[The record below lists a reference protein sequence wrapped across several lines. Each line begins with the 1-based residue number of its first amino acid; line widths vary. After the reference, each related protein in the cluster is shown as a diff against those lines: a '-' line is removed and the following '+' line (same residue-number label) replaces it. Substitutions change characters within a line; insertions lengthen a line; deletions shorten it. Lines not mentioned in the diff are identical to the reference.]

1 MAELT
6 RILSVAR
13 LRARSGGGDPAWAR
27 PALAVLLAGTAG
39 LYMWGLG
46 ASEWANSF
54 YSAAA
59 QAGASSWKAFFFGSS
74 DAANAITVDKTPA
87 ALWPMALSARL
98 FGVNSW
104 SILLPQAVMGVATVA
119 TVYAAVRRALAGTV
133 PARVEA
139 GAGLLAGAVL
149 ALTPVATLMFRF
161 NNPDALLVLMLTMAA
176 YALVR
181 AQAEASTRWLVV
193 CGACVG
199 AGFLAKMMQAFLVLP
214 AFGLVYLLA
223 APTPLRRRIW
233 QLALAAAAMVAAAG
247 WWVAIVALVP
257 AGARPYIG
265 GSQGNSV
272 LELALGYNGLG
283 RLNGE
288 EVGGLGNTNDDAG
301 WGRMFGHANGGQISW
316 LLPAALVL
324 LIIASWMLRRAS
336 RTDRVRASLG
346 LWGGWLLVTGV
357 VFSLMQG
364 IFHQYYTVA
373 LAPALAA
380 LVGLGT
386 GLLWPRR
393 RTVAGAATLAAVVA
407 VTAAWSCALLRRTPD
422 WHPWL
427 GPVVVVGGLVAAG
440 VLLRAAYLP
449 ARAVAAAATA
459 AVLVSLAGPAAYA
472 QETVASP
479 RSGVIVTAGPTVA
492 SGAGLMRTGTGR
504 GKQQGGTARPG
515 PVGSDGEGVP
525 QGRKVVL
532 MRSSP
537 PPNAELVALLNT
549 DAGSYRWPAAT
560 LTSLNA
566 AVYQLAT
573 RTPVMA
579 IGGFNGTDPAP
590 TLELFQRY
598 VAQKQIHYFVDG
610 GGMGSAGNGRPHGGS
625 DAAQRIAEWV
635 KTHFTVRTVGTAK
648 VYDLTT
654 PA

>member
-1 MAELT
+1 MAGLT
-6 RILSVAR
+6 RTMSVAR
-13 LRARSGGGDPAWAR
+13 QRTRSAGNDPAWAR
-27 PALAVLLAGTAG
+27 PALLVLLAGTTV
-39 LYMWGLG
+39 LYMWRLG

-54 YSAAA
+54 YSAAV
-59 QAGASSWKAFFFGSS
+59 QAGATSWKAFFFGSS
-74 DAANAITVDKTPA
+74 DAAGAITVDKTPA
-87 ALWPMALSARL
+87 ALWPMAISARL

-104 SILLPQAVMGVATVA
+104 SILLPQALMGVATVA
-119 TVYAAVRRALAGTV
+119 TVYAAVRRGLAGTV

-161 NNPDALLVLMLTMAA
+161 NNPDALLVLMLTVAA

-181 AQAEASTRWLVV
+181 AQADASTRWLVV

-199 AGFLAKMMQAFLVLP
+199 AGFLAKMTQAFLVLP

-265 GSQGNSV
+265 GTQGNSV

-283 RLNGE
+283 RLNGD

-301 WGRMFGHANGGQISW
+301 WGRMFGYANGGQISW

-324 LIIASWMLRRAS
+324 LVIGSWMLRGAPS
-336 RTDRVRASLG
+336 TDRVRASLG
-346 LWGGWLLVTGV
+346 LWGGWALVTGA

-373 LAPALAA
+373 LAPAIAA
-380 LVGLGT
+380 LAGLGT

-393 RTVAGAATLAAVVA
+393 RTMAGAATLAAVVA
-407 VTAAWSCALLRRTPD
+407 ITAAWSYAVLQRTPD

-427 GPVVVVGGLVAAG
+427 GPVVVVGGLVTAG
-440 VLLRAAYLP
+440 VLLGAAYLP
-449 ARAVAAAATA
+449 GRVVAAAPAA
-459 AVLVSLAGPAAYA
+459 AVLVSLAGPAAYT
-472 QETVASP
+472 QDTVTSP
-479 RSGVIVTAGPTVA
+479 RSGVIVTAGPSVA
-492 SGAGLMRTGTGR
+492 SGGALMRTGTGQ
-504 GKQQGGTARPG
+504 GNQQGGSQQSAG
-515 PVGSDGEGVP
+515 GGGEGGP
-525 QGRKVVL
+525 QGRRVVI

-537 PPNAELVALLNT
+537 PPSAELVALLNANA
-549 DAGSYRWPAAT
+549 DSYRWPAAT

-590 TLELFQRY
+590 TLEQFQKY

-610 GGMGSAGNGRPHGGS
+610 GGMGFAGNDLPHGGS

-635 KTHFTVRTVGTAK
+635 KSNFTVRTVGTAK

-654 PA
+654 ST

>member
-1 MAELT
+1 MVGLT
-6 RILSVAR
+6 RTLSIAR
-13 LRARSGGGDPAWAR
+13 RRARSAGGDPAWAR
-27 PALAVLLAGTAG
+27 PALVALLAGTAV
-39 LYMWGLG
+39 LYTWRLG

-54 YSAAA
+54 YSAAV
-59 QAGASSWKAFFFGSS
+59 QAGASSWTAFFFGSS
-74 DAANAITVDKTPA
+74 DAAGAITVDKTPA
-87 ALWPMALSARL
+87 ALWPMAISARL
-98 FGVNSW
+98 FGLNSW
-104 SILLPQAVMGVATVA
+104 SILMPQAVMGVATVA

-161 NNPDALLVLMLTMAA
+161 NNPDALLVLMLTVAA

-233 QLALAAAAMVAAAG
+233 QSALAAAAMLAAAG

-257 AGARPYIG
+257 ADARPYIG
-265 GSQGNSV
+265 GTQGNSV

-283 RLNGE
+283 RLNGD
-288 EVGGLGNTNDDAG
+288 EVGGLGNTDDDAG
-301 WGRMFGHANGGQISW
+301 WGRLFGYATGGQISW

-324 LIIASWMLRRAS
+324 LVIGSWTLRSAS

-373 LAPALAA
+373 LAPAVAA
-380 LVGLGT
+380 LAGLGT

-407 VTAAWSCALLRRTPD
+407 VTAAWSCAVLQRTPD

-427 GPVVVVGGLVAAG
+427 GPVVAVGGLVTAG

-449 ARAVAAAATA
+449 ERVVAAAAVA
-459 AVLVSLAGPAAYA
+459 VSLAGPAAYA
-472 QETVASP
+472 QDTIASP
-479 RSGVIVTAGPTVA
+479 RSGVIVTAGPSLA
-492 SGAGLMRTGTGR
+492 SGAGLMRTGAGG
-504 GKQQGGTARPG
+504 GKQQDGTARQDRSGQPARG
-515 PVGSDGEGVP
+515 
-525 QGRKVVL
+525 GREVL

-537 PPNAELVALLNT
+537 PPSAELVALLNANA
-549 DAGSYRWPAAT
+549 DSYRWPAAT

-590 TLELFQRY
+590 TLERFQQY
-598 VAQKQIHYFVDG
+598 VAHQQIHYFVDG
-610 GGMGSAGNGRPHGGS
+610 GGMSSAGDGRPHGGS
-625 DAAQRIAEWV
+625 DAGRRIAEWV
-635 KTHFTVRTVGTAK
+635 KTNFTVRTVGTAK

-654 PA
+654 PT